1 MIRVGIDTGGTF
13 TDLVAFAPEGGTLA
27 FHKVVSTPDDPA
39 RGIIR
44 GIREIVARVGARAEE
59 IELLVHGTTV
69 ATNAVLQRTGARVAL
84 ITTAGF
90 RDVLQIQR
98 QDRPRLYDL
107 RGRRARPLVPHALR
121 YELRER
127 VRFDGSV
134 QTPLDRG
141 QLDGLVDALRRER
154 VEAVAV
160 GLLHSYANP
169 AHELEVGRVLA
180 KRLPETEVCLSHE
193 VAGEQGEYERFSTCA
208 MNAFVQPVIGRYLD
222 RLEQGLAAHGVAAPL
237 FVMKSSGGVMA
248 AQAAARRAVETVMSG
263 PAGGL
268 VAGAAIARSAADC
281 RNLITADMG
290 GTSFDVGVVRDGAIG
305 FARDTEMGGLAISVP
320 MLDIHSVGAG
330 GGSIGWI
337 DAGGAL
343 RVGPHSAG
351 ARPGPACYGLGG
363 SEPTVTDANLV
374 LGRLGAGSL
383 LGGGMEID
391 AERARRAIHD
401 RLAGPLRI
409 TVEAAAEGM
418 IRVVNAAM
426 TAAIRKL
433 TVARGHDPR
442 EFALCP
448 FGGAGPLHGAE
459 LAAELGIGR
468 TIVPRCEF
476 RDRPADDR
484 PARGSHRHLRAAAG
498 PYHRDRTG
506 AAVRGVGEVGPR
518 AAAAFGERR
527 RRAAPEPRPRPALP
541 GPALRA
547 AGRGGAGTARPG
559 PDRRAVPRRARAH
572 LRLCARRA
580 PGRGVQ
586 RLGVGRGRP
595 AAAAPA
601 AGAPR
606 QRRTRAGSGAAGAI
620 RGPRLRDAGLPA
632 RRAGRRHDVDRSR
645 DHRAARRHHRAVAR
659 AAPGGGPPRAAP
671 ARPAGERLMTA
682 GRPLDPVT
690 LEIMRNRWKGIAEE
704 CCAALVRAS
713 HSTNIKDRRDCSVA
727 LALPS
732 GEIVAQAEVGTPL
745 HLGVMPGVIRAIL
758 ARYPVAQMQPGDV
771 YGTNLPYPEGPGHL
785 PDLSLASPIFHDGR
799 PIALAA
805 SAAHHVDMGG
815 YAPGSMPF
823 GVTEIYQEGL
833 QIPPL
838 PLVRQDRFDEN
849 LLRLIEQNV
858 RTEYEVRGDLMA
870 QYAVAKKAEQRVTEL
885 LARVGAGELV
895 RYMAEILDHAERCM
909 RAGIAA
915 LPDGTYRFEDFLDDD
930 GVTAEPVKI
939 AVAVR
944 IAGDELSADFSGSS
958 RQVLGPLNARISAA
972 QSAVYYTCKA
982 VIDPDLPTCAGSY
995 RPIHVHARRAASCRR
1010 PTRPPSATPTSSL
1023 TSAWWTC
1030 CSGPWRSACRSGC
1043 VPPAAAR

>member
-107 RGRRARPLVPHALR
+107 RGRRARPLVPRALR

-180 KRLPETEVCLSHE
+180 ERLPETEVCLSHE
-193 VAGEQGEYERFSTCA
+193 VAGEQGEYERFSTCV

-343 RVGPHSAG
+343 RVGPRSAG
-351 ARPGPACYGLGG
+351 ARPGPACYGTGG
-363 SEPTVTDANLV
+363 GEPTVTDANLV
-374 LGRLGAGSL
+374 LGRLGEESL
-383 LGGGMEID
+383 LGGGMAVDPE
-391 AERARRAIHD
+391 AARQAIHD
-401 RLAGPLRI
+401 RLAAPL
-409 TVEAAAEGM
+409 TLSVEQAAEGM

-426 TAAIRKL
+426 TAAIGKL
-433 TVARGHDPR
+433 TVERGHDPR

-459 LAAELGIGR
+459 LAAELGIER
-468 TIVPRCEF
+468 TIVPLAPGVNSASGLLMTNLRE
-476 RDRPADDR
+476 DRLATFVR
-484 PARGSHRHLRAAAG
+484 RL
-498 PYHRDRTG
+498 DRTSATELDEVFAELERSARERLRWSANG
-506 AAVRGVGEVGPR
+506 GGEVRLTRALGQRYLGQRYELPVAVAPGPLKLDRIAEQFHAEHERTYGYSRPEHPVQTHSAWVSVEVDLQPLRLPR
-518 AAAAFGERR
+518 AP
-527 RRAAPEPRPRPALP
+527 RATGNPEPAV
-541 GPALRA
+541 
-547 AGRGGAGTARPG
+547 ARQ
-559 PDRRAVPRRARAH
+559 VCFH
-572 LRLCARRA
+572 
-580 PGRGVQ
+580 
-586 RLGVGRGRP
+586 
-595 AAAAPA
+595 
-601 AGAPR
+601 
-606 QRRTRAGSGAAGAI
+606 
-620 RGPRLRDAGLPA
+620 
-632 RRAGRRHDVDRSR
+632 GRRHDT
-645 DHRAARRHHRAVAR
+645 
-659 AAPGGGPPRAAP
+659 P
-671 ARPAGERLMTA
+671 
-682 GRPLDPVT
+682 
-690 LEIMRNRWKGIAEE
+690 IY
-704 CCAALVRAS
+704 
-713 HSTNIKDRRDCSVA
+713 RRD
-727 LALPS
+727 
-732 GEIVAQAEVGTPL
+732 
-745 HLGVMPGVIRAIL
+745 
-758 ARYPVAQMQPGDV
+758 
-771 YGTNLPYPEGPGHL
+771 
-785 PDLSLASPIFHDGR
+785 
-799 PIALAA
+799 ALAA
-805 SAAHHVDMGG
+805 GAVLTGPA
-815 YAPGSMPF
+815 
-823 GVTEIYQEGL
+823 I
-833 QIPPL
+833 
-838 PLVRQDRFDEN
+838 
-849 LLRLIEQNV
+849 IEQLDATTALWPGQ
-858 RTEYEVRGDLMA
+858 RLEV
-870 QYAVAKKAEQRVTEL
+870 
-885 LARVGAGELV
+885 
-895 RYMAEILDHAERCM
+895 
-909 RAGIAA
+909 
-915 LPDGTYRFEDFLDDD
+915 DGYGHL
-930 GVTAEPVKI
+930 
-939 AVAVR
+939 
-944 IAGDELSADFSGSS
+944 
-958 RQVLGPLNARISAA
+958 VLGPMER
-972 QSAVYYTCKA
+972 
-982 VIDPDLPTCAGSY
+982 
-995 RPIHVHARRAASCRR
+995 
-1010 PTRPPSATPTSSL
+1010 TP
-1023 TSAWWTC
+1023 
-1030 CSGPWRSACRSGC
+1030 
-1043 VPPAAAR
+1043 